1 MHPSLYLRPCLHVSL
16 PLCLPRRVPL
26 YPSKPYCGLLPCL
39 FASRFYLLS
48 VSVRLFVFASVYL
61 TISVFLFLSVIRFFF
76 LYVSVRLFVFASDYL
91 TISVSLSLSLCLCLS
106 ASVSVYLTLCPSLS
120 FFIYLS
126 PS

>member
-39 FASRFYLLS
+39 SASQFYLLS
-48 VSVRLFVFASVYL
+48 
-61 TISVFLFLSVIRFFF
+61 
-76 LYVSVRLFVFASDYL
+76 VSVRLFVFASDYL

-126 PS
+126 PSL